1 MAWKRCG
8 GFEVMSKLLEVSY
21 WKLKK
26 WMVVNEVGMMK
37 SVGCTIDVTVEE
49 KKKECVKSN
58 DEVGECDKS
67 SVHYSFC

>member
-37 SVGCTIDVTVEE
+37 SVGCTIDVMVEEE
-49 KKKECVKSN
+49 KKECKEQR
-58 DEVGECDKS
+58 
-67 SVHYSFC
+67 